1 MDAKRVVREREC
13 RRLTG
18 LSRTTRW
25 GLERKGQFP
34 RRHRIT
40 AHTIGWLE
48 CEVQEWIRRRTERAG
63 EAAAGSPSVGL
74 ASQPGES

>member
-1 MDAKRVVREREC
+1 MDARRVVREREC

-25 GLERKGQFP
+25 DLERKGQFP

-40 AHTIGWLE
+40 AHSVGWLE
-48 CEVQEWIRRRTERAG
+48 CEVQEWIRRRTQRAG
-63 EAAAGSPSVGL
+63 EAGADPAAAGLQAGS
-74 ASQPGES
+74 